1 MDDNDKLAELE
12 KQLDD
17 AMAEKYELERQLK
30 SDSMI
35 RYELEEIIRSIYYEC
50 RNILKEEGN
59 KPDLEIVLSNLSE
72 NIRKLTKDYNIRL

>member
-30 SDSMI
+30 FDSMI
-35 RYELEEIIRSIYYEC
+35 RYELEEIIRGIYREC
-50 RNILKEEGN
+50 RNILKDEGE
-59 KPDLEIVLSNLSE
+59 KPDLETVLSNLSE
-72 NIRKLTKDYNIRL
+72 NIRKLAKDYNIEL